1 MTLDALSFLAA
12 LLFLPADPKPEDA
25 IRAVL
30 TAQDE
35 AWNRGDLDGFM
46 KTYWK
51 SDKLRFYSGGTV
63 TSGWQAT
70 LDRYRKRYQAE
81 GKEMGKLTF
90 TDLEIEVLG
99 PDSAMARGRWK
110 LVLSKEKPE
119 GLFTL
124 ILKKFPDGWKIVHDH
139 TSAAETKAP

>member
-1 MTLDALSFLAA
+1 MTFAA
-12 LLFLPADPKPEDA
+12 LAILMFADPKPEDA

-35 AWNRGDLDGFM
+35 AWNRGDLEGFM

-51 SDKLRFYSGGTV
+51 SDQLRFYSGGTV

-90 TDLEIEVLG
+90 ADLEVEVLG
-99 PDSAMARGRWK
+99 PDAAMARGRWK
-110 LVLSKEKPE
+110 LKLSKENPE

-139 TSAAETKAP
+139 TSAAETKMP

>member
-1 MTLDALSFLAA
+1 MTFAA
-12 LLFLPADPKPEDA
+12 LAFALLLPADTKPEDA

-30 TAQDE
+30 TDQE
-35 AWNRGDLDGFM
+35 TAWNRGELDGFM
-46 KTYWK
+46 KGYWK
-51 SDKLRFYSGGTV
+51 SDQLRFYSGGTV

-99 PDSAMARGRWK
+99 PDAAMARGRWK
-110 LVLSKEKPE
+110 LKLAKENPE

-139 TSAAETKAP
+139 TSAAEPKAP

>member
-1 MTLDALSFLAA
+1 MTFASLALSAV
-12 LLFLPADPKPEDA
+12 LFAADPKPEDA

-30 TAQDE
+30 AAQDE

-46 KTYWK
+46 QTYWK
-51 SDKLRFYSGGTV
+51 SDRLRFYSGGTV

-90 TDLEIEVLG
+90 TDLEVDVLG
-99 PDSAMARGRWK
+99 PDAAMARGRWK
-110 LVLSKEKPE
+110 LKLSKENPE

-124 ILKKFPDGWKIVHDH
+124 VLKKFPDGWKIVHDH
-139 TSAAETKAP
+139 TSAAETKTP

>member
-1 MTLDALSFLAA
+1 MNFAA
-12 LLFLPADPKPEDA
+12 LALAILLPADPKPEDA

-30 TAQDE
+30 TDQE
-35 AWNRGDLDGFM
+35 GAWNRGDLNGFM
-46 KTYWK
+46 KGYWK
-51 SDKLRFYSGGTV
+51 SDQLRFYSGGTV

-90 TDLEIEVLG
+90 TDLEVEVLG
-99 PDSAMARGRWK
+99 PDAAMARGRWK
-110 LVLSKEKPE
+110 LKLSKENPE

-124 ILKKFPDGWKIVHDH
+124 VLKKFPDGWKIVHDH
-139 TSAAETKAP
+139 TSAAEAKMP

>member
-1 MTLDALSFLAA
+1 MTFTALALAI
-12 LLFLPADPKPEDA
+12 LLPADPKPEDA

-30 TAQDE
+30 TAQE
-35 AWNRGDLDGFM
+35 AAWNRGDLDGFM
-46 KTYWK
+46 KGYWK
-51 SDKLRFYSGGTV
+51 SDQLRFYSGGTV

-90 TDLEIEVLG
+90 TDLEVEVLG
-99 PDSAMARGRWK
+99 PDAAMARGWWK
-110 LVLSKEKPE
+110 LKLAKENPE

-124 ILKKFPDGWKIVHDH
+124 ILKKYPAAWKIVHDH

>member
-1 MTLDALSFLAA
+1 MTFAALALSAVALAS
-12 LLFLPADPKPEDA
+12 DPKPEDA

-30 TAQDE
+30 SAQE
-35 AWNRGDLDGFM
+35 GAWNRGDLEGFM
-46 KTYWK
+46 AGYWK
-51 SDKLRFYSGGTV
+51 SDRLRFYSGGTV

-81 GKEMGKLTF
+81 GKEMGTLTF
-90 TDLEIEVLG
+90 ADLEVEVLA
-99 PDSAMARGRWK
+99 PDAATARGRWK
-110 LVLSKEKPE
+110 LKLSKEDPE

-139 TSAAETKAP
+139 TSAAETKMP

>member
-1 MTLDALSFLAA
+1 MTFAA
-12 LLFLPADPKPEDA
+12 LALALLLPADPKPEDA

-30 TAQDE
+30 AAQDE
-35 AWNRGDLDGFM
+35 AWNRGDLEGFM

-51 SDKLRFYSGGTV
+51 SDQLRFYSAGTV

-90 TDLEIEVLG
+90 ADLEVEVLG
-99 PDSAMARGRWK
+99 PDAAMARGRWK
-110 LVLSKEKPE
+110 LKLTKENPE

-139 TSAAETKAP
+139 TSAAETKTP

>member
-1 MTLDALSFLAA
+1 MTFAA
-12 LLFLPADPKPEDA
+12 LALALLLPTDPKPEDA

-30 TAQDE
+30 AAQDE
-35 AWNRGDLDGFM
+35 AWNRGDLEGFM

-51 SDKLRFYSGGTV
+51 SDRLRFYSAGTV

-90 TDLEIEVLG
+90 ADLEVEVLG
-99 PDSAMARGRWK
+99 PDAAMARGRWK
-110 LVLSKEKPE
+110 LKLTKENPE

-124 ILKKFPDGWKIVHDH
+124 ILRKLPDGWKIVHDH
-139 TSAAETKAP
+139 TSAAETKRP

>member
-1 MTLDALSFLAA
+1 MPLAA
-12 LLFLPADPKPEDA
+12 LVLATLVPADPKPEDA

-35 AWNRGDLDGFM
+35 AWNRGDLGGFM

-51 SDKLRFYSGGTV
+51 SDRLRFYSGGTV
-63 TSGWQAT
+63 TGGWQAT

-90 TDLEIEVLG
+90 TGLEVEVLG
-99 PDSAMARGRWK
+99 PDAALARGRWK
-110 LVLSKEKPE
+110 LRLAKESPE

-139 TSAAETKAP
+139 TSAAETRTP

>member
-1 MTLDALSFLAA
+1 MTFAA
-12 LLFLPADPKPEDA
+12 LALAILLPADPKPEDA

-30 TAQDE
+30 TDQEA
-35 AWNRGDLDGFM
+35 AWNRGDLNVFM
-46 KTYWK
+46 KGYWK
-51 SDKLRFYSGGTV
+51 SDQLRFYSGGTV

-90 TDLEIEVLG
+90 TDLEVEVLG
-99 PDSAMARGRWK
+99 PDAAMARGRWK
-110 LVLSKEKPE
+110 LKLSKENPE

-124 ILKKFPDGWKIVHDH
+124 VLKKFPDGWKIVHDH
-139 TSAAETKAP
+139 TSVPCDEKK